1 MQGRELNSLFA
12 REITPT
18 RIVGPCGFWVWVF
31 VSVGL
36 GGRSDF
42 TIAFS
47 GSQVI
52 LLVGIYSSLRLFVA
66 ETVGAKNETRHV
78 NTNKDLGRNFLHIN
92 KFDRTMAMIIHGI
105 PGSGNTTPIELLC
118 SMAGVKM
125 DMQVLAVW
133 EGKQM
138 EPAFLAINP
147 VSPS

>member
-1 MQGRELNSLFA
+1 MVPKMKPSCR
-12 REITPT
+12 
-18 RIVGPCGFWVWVF
+18 
-31 VSVGL
+31 
-36 GGRSDF
+36 
-42 TIAFS
+42 
-47 GSQVI
+47 
-52 LLVGIYSSLRLFVA
+52 Y
-66 ETVGAKNETRHV
+66 
-78 NTNKDLGRNFLHIN
+78 KDLERNFLHSN

>member
-1 MQGRELNSLFA
+1 
-12 REITPT
+12 
-18 RIVGPCGFWVWVF
+18 
-31 VSVGL
+31 
-36 GGRSDF
+36 
-42 TIAFS
+42 
-47 GSQVI
+47 
-52 LLVGIYSSLRLFVA
+52 
-66 ETVGAKNETRHV
+66 
-78 NTNKDLGRNFLHIN
+78 
-92 KFDRTMAMIIHGI
+92 MAMIIHGI